1 MLSSNHYN
9 YIWEHKCYWFH
20 KDAILKCIGTSVSES
35 LLFLFI
41 DEVVD
46 VVVVAS
52 GVGVAKL
59 VVRSLVITLS
69 NSFLMA

>member
-1 MLSSNHYN
+1 M
-9 YIWEHKCYWFH
+9 
-20 KDAILKCIGTSVSES
+20 SES

-41 DEVVD
+41 DEIVD

-52 GVGVAKL
+52 GVGFAKL

>member
-1 MLSSNHYN
+1 MFSSNHYD
-9 YIWEHKCYWFH
+9 YIWGNECYWFY
-20 KDAILKCIGTSVSES
+20 KDAIFKCIGTSVSES
-35 LLFLFI
+35 LLIFFL
-41 DEVVD
+41 DEIVD